1 MFKHLRR
8 RLTILFSV
16 LTAAV
21 LAAALT
27 ATCRMAQNEAVS
39 GADLVFANTVSAIE
53 DAVTENNL
61 VRDSW
66 LARKPPVAW
75 FCIWRKMVTPLYSPA
90 GGHLPMSAPHWWR
103 WPENRQSLPG

>member
-39 GADLVFANTVSAIE
+39 GADLV
-53 DAVTENNL
+53 
-61 VRDSW
+61 
-66 LARKPPVAW
+66 
-75 FCIWRKMVTPLYSPA
+75 
-90 GGHLPMSAPHWWR
+90 LPIPF
-103 WPENRQSLPG
+103 RQSRMP

>member
-61 VRDSW
+61 FHTQIGVRNRLDGGRRRVKKYLWSFFRT
-66 LARKPPVAW
+66 A
-75 FCIWRKMVTPLYSPA
+75 PA
-90 GGHLPMSAPHWWR
+90 GQVRL
-103 WPENRQSLPG
+103 

>member
-1 MFKHLRR
+1 MLKHLRR
-8 RLTILFSV
+8 RLTILFSI

-27 ATCRMAQNEAVS
+27 ATCRMAQIEAVS

-66 LARKPPVAW
+66 LASQEAAGRLVLYMEDNGHPLVFSGGW
-75 FCIWRKMVTPLYSPA
+75 TPADARTMTSVLIA
-90 GGHLPMSAPHWWR
+90 FETL
-103 WPENRQSLPG
+103 